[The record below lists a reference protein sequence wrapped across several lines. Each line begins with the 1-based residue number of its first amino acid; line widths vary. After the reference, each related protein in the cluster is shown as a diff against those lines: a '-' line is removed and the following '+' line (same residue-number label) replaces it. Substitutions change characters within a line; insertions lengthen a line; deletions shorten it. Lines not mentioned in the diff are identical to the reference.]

1 MSSSPISS
9 YNGGLH
15 ESSSFSEL
23 DQLCI
28 NTVRVLSADMVQKA
42 KSGHPGA
49 PMGCAPLAH
58 VLFSRFMRFSP
69 THPRW
74 IKRDR
79 FVLSNGHA
87 CALQYSLLHLLG
99 YDLSMD
105 ELKNFRKVGSLT
117 PGHPEANHTPG
128 IEVSSGPL
136 GQGIACAVGMAV
148 TEAHLAATFNR
159 PGFPMIDNYTYVLCG
174 DGCLMEGISAEAAS
188 LAGHLGLGK
197 LILFYDQNHVSIDG
211 STDLAFTENVAQR
224 FEGYHWHVQTI
235 EDGDHDLS
243 AMAHAIIKA
252 RQVHDRPSII
262 LVKTTIGYG
271 SAVQGTEKAH
281 GSPLGDAALA
291 DAKKFFGFDPDQFF
305 HIPDKVH
312 EFYGAYQKHG
322 LSLEMAYRDLLTR
335 YEKAYPSLAEQF
347 KRRLLEEKL
356 PDNWIACLPTFP
368 SSTPAKATRQSSR
381 EVLNVLA
388 KHLPELVGGSADLT
402 PSTLTDFEG
411 SHDFQKGTPDG
422 RYFRFGVREHAMAGM
437 MNGMASYGGV
447 IPFCST
453 FLNFITYAWGAVRL
467 SALSKFRVIYIMT
480 HDSIGLGEDGP
491 THQPIEVA
499 TLCRSTP
506 NLLFIRP
513 ADGNEVS
520 AAYRLAIEH
529 ISGPTVIALTRQNLP
544 ALRGSSIEK
553 TLRGGYVIYDPFEN
567 ETNNK
572 DRSSLTTARRKPD
585 VILVSTGS
593 EVSLCIE
600 AAELLAREQPTAIHV
615 SVVSLPCWSIFDR
628 QPLEYRLQVLPDHV
642 PILSVE
648 AYSVIGWARYAHA
661 SIGVDTFG
669 SSGPYKDVYKKLHLT
684 PSDLIDR
691 VKKLIVFY
699 KESSSSTMTTTTSTS
714 FPYQPRSPMLGP
726 DCQGIFTG

>member
-1 MSSSPISS
+1 MSASLRSS
-9 YNGGLH
+9 YNVDNIQELG
-15 ESSSFSEL
+15 SFSEL

-58 VLFSRFMRFSP
+58 VLFSRFMKFSP
-69 THPRW
+69 AHPRW
-74 IKRDR
+74 INRDR
-79 FVLSNGHA
+79 FILSNGHA
-87 CALQYSLLHLLG
+87 CALQYSLLHLLC

-117 PGHPEANHTPG
+117 PGHPEANHTAG

-136 GQGIACAVGMAV
+136 GQGIACAVGMAAV
-148 TEAHLAATFNR
+148 EAHLAATFNR

-174 DGCLMEGISAEAAS
+174 DGCLMEGISGEAAS

-235 EDGDHDLS
+235 EDGDHDIS
-243 AMAHAIIKA
+243 GMAHAIVKA
-252 RQVHDRPSII
+252 RQVRDRPSII

-281 GSPLGDAALA
+281 GSPLGDTALA
-291 DAKKFFGFDPDQFF
+291 NVKKFLGFEPDQFF
-305 HIPDKVH
+305 YIPDKVR
-312 EFYGAYQKHG
+312 EFYGAYREHG
-322 LSLEMAYRDLLTR
+322 LNLEKTYQDLLIR
-335 YEKAYPSLAEQF
+335 YEQAYPSLAEQF
-347 KRRLLEEKL
+347 KRRLIEEKL
-356 PDNWIACLPTFP
+356 PDNWSACLPTF
-368 SSTPAKATRQSSR
+368 SASTPAKATRQLSR
-381 EVLNVLA
+381 EVLDVLA
-388 KHLPELVGGSADLT
+388 KQLPELIGGSADLT

-411 SHDFQKGTPDG
+411 SRDFQKASPEG

-467 SALSKFRVIYIMT
+467 SALSKFRVLYIMT

-499 TLCRSTP
+499 ALCRSTP

-529 ISGPTVIALTRQNLP
+529 TSGPTVIALTRQNLP

-553 TLRGGYVIYDPFEN
+553 TLHGGYVIYDTLDDEP
-567 ETNNK
+567 NNY
-572 DRSSLTTARRKPD
+572 DTSHSSIIRRRPD
-585 VILVSTGS
+585 IILVSTGS

-600 AAELLAREQPTAIHV
+600 AVELLVHEQPTIHV
-615 SVVSLPCWSIFDR
+615 SVVSLPCWTIFDR
-628 QPLEYRLQVLPDHV
+628 QPLEYRLHVFPDHV

-648 AYSVIGWARYAHA
+648 AYSTIGWARYAHA
-661 SIGVDTFG
+661 SIGIDSFG

-691 VKKLIVFY
+691 IRQVIAFY
-699 KESSSSTMTTTTSTS
+699 KEPSPLPTTSS
-714 FPYQPRSPMLGP
+714 VLYQPRSPMLGP
-726 DCQGIFTG
+726 DFQRTSTG